1 MADSLG
7 EIMKDTPVVI
17 LCGGKGTRM
26 RGQTLTKKEL
36 VQVGGRP
43 ILWHVMR
50 IFAEYG
56 YGQFVL
62 TLGYEADQIK
72 RYFMDYEVLARDVE
86 LESSNL
92 DGNLNIKFLNEINHP
107 PWQVAMVDTGLHTM
121 KASRIS
127 RVRNYLE
134 GDRFFVAY
142 GDDVSNVDLDALVSF
157 HLRHGKL
164 ATLTAVQINL
174 PYGVIDANEEGLIQD
189 FVERPRL
196 SQWINGGFFLFE
208 KSVLDLIPP
217 DKDVNLEKEVLAQL
231 AEMGELMAFRHDGF
245 WQSMNTMKDN
255 LLLEELWQQG
265 APWKIW

>member
-1 MADSLG
+1 MTNSPA
-7 EIMKDTPVVI
+7 ETMKDTPIVI

-36 VQVGGRP
+36 VHVGGRP

-50 IFAEYG
+50 IFSAYG
-56 YGQFVL
+56 YSRFIL
-62 TLGYEADQIK
+62 TLGYEANQIK
-72 RYFMDYEVLARDVE
+72 RYFTDYEVLAIDVE
-86 LESSNL
+86 LESGNL
-92 DGNLNIKFLNEINHP
+92 DGNLNVKFPIEINHP
-107 PWQVAMVDTGLHTM
+107 PWQISMVDTGLHTD
-121 KASRIS
+121 KASRIA
-127 RVRNYLE
+127 RVRYYLE

-142 GDDVSNVDLDALVSF
+142 GDDVSNVDLNALVSF
-157 HLRHGKL
+157 HLSHGKM

-174 PYGVIDANEEGLIQD
+174 QYGVINTNEEGLVLG

-208 KSVLDLIPP
+208 NSVLDLIPT
-217 DKDVNLEKEVLAQL
+217 DRDVNLEKEVLSQL
-231 AEMGELMAFRHDGF
+231 ADMGELMAFRHDGF